1 MYLHDHNLKRIKM
14 YVCIICIY
22 SDKNYYKP
30 ETRKGV
36 RNPPS
41 SYKNPPR
48 EGPNIV
54 PAPKKDS
61 AREIALPWNIKKS
74 SNLVKDP
81 RTLFKRI
88 HQKMTIDQC

>member
-1 MYLHDHNLKRIKM
+1 MYD
-14 YVCIICIY
+14 CIICIY
-22 SDKNYYKP
+22 SNKNDYKP

-61 AREIALPWNIKKS
+61 AREIALPWNIGG
-74 SNLVKDP
+74 L
-81 RTLFKRI
+81 
-88 HQKMTIDQC
+88 